1 MKDEEKDFFA
11 DIKAAGNDVCEGFVF
26 LCRIFAAFV
35 IQIEKVEQ
43 LEIQQ
48 SNEMKNVA
56 AQLKKSN
63 EQNAALEKIDDLEK

>member
-1 MKDEEKDFFA
+1 
-11 DIKAAGNDVCEGFVF
+11 
-26 LCRIFAAFV
+26 
-35 IQIEKVEQ
+35 VEQ